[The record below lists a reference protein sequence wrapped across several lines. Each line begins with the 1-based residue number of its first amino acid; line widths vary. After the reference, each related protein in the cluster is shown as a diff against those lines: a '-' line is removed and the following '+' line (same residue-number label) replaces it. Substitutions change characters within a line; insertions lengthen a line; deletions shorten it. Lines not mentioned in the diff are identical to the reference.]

1 MARVQSHPSL
11 RLMLVAPASV
21 VAALCVIGA
30 ACAESP
36 DGPPGPLT
44 LPDAQLEQIKWT
56 DIDGWAKDD
65 QLAAF
70 NAFQV
75 SCQLIRKTKQAKDT
89 RPVYLALA
97 DICQRSANVKPA
109 NAKAARTFFEQNF
122 RPVRITRLG
131 EAQGFLTGY
140 FEPIVR
146 GSRFP
151 SPEFHVPLYRRPPD
165 LVAVGHKPGLD
176 NFPNKG
182 VQVGRFNESNE
193 LVPYFDRGEIED
205 GALDGRKLEICW
217 LRDPFEA
224 LSISIQGS
232 ARVILEDGTPLRV
245 NYDSHNGHPYSS
257 IGRVLIERNLVPREE
272 MSMQRIRD
280 WMAANRDEAPKL
292 RQTNRSYIFFR
303 ITGLSND
310 GEPVGGQGVPLTPGR
325 SIAVDKPHVYG
336 TPFFIEATLPID
348 SAKPVTPFRKLMIAQ
363 DTGSAIVGPARAD
376 LYWGAGD
383 DAGRIAGRLR
393 HPGKFVMLLPRE
405 LDLIAAG
412 KQMPLPVAKPKI
424 FEDQTGTEE
433 AKKDEEATSA
443 ASAKAEET
451 PKISEKTSEKAKP
464 EVVRSEPV
472 KTVAKPDVTKPD
484 VTKPDITGTVATKSN
499 AATKS
504 DAIRTDAGKV
514 NAAKIDA
521 AKTDPTKT
529 DAVTPDITK
538 SKAKP
543 DVVKT
548 VAKPEVAKPE
558 VAKPEVAKPEV
569 AKSGV
574 AKSETPKSDVTKSDI
589 TGTTA
594 TKTDAATKSDATR
607 TDAGKVN
614 AAKIDAAKT
623 DPSKTE
629 AVKPDT
635 AKSNAVKPATA
646 KSATAAKSEDHGKTA
661 KKPRRQ
667 AAPTRPWWQLW

>member
-1 MARVQSHPSL
+1 MARVTSRFPTPSL
-11 RLMLVAPASV
+11 LASV
-21 VAALCVIGA
+21 LSATLWVSPAAF
-30 ACAESP
+30 AESP
-36 DGPPGPLT
+36 EGPPGPLT
-44 LPDAQLEQIKWT
+44 LPDAQIEPAKWT
-56 DIDGWAKDD
+56 DIEGWAKDD

-75 SCQLIRKTKQAKDT
+75 SCQVIRKTKQAKDS
-89 RPVYLALA
+89 RPVYVALA

-165 LVAVGHKPGLD
+165 LVAVGHKPGID

-193 LVPYFDRGEIED
+193 LVPYFDRGEIEE

-245 NYDSHNGHPYSS
+245 NYDAHNGHPYSS
-257 IGRVLIERNLVPREE
+257 IGRVLIERNLVPRDE

-280 WMAANRDEAPKL
+280 WMTANRDEAPKL

-336 TPFFIEATLPID
+336 TPFFIEATLPIE

-412 KQMPLPVAKPKI
+412 KQMPLPVTKPKI
-424 FEDQTGTEE
+424 FEDQTGTQE
-433 AKKDEEATSA
+433 AKTGEEGTDA
-443 ASAKAEET
+443 ARAKVEET
-451 PKISEKTSEKAKP
+451 PKTSEKATSEKAKP
-464 EVVRSEPV
+464 EPV
-472 KTVAKPDVTKPD
+472 KPEP
-484 VTKPDITGTVATKSN
+484 
-499 AATKS
+499 
-504 DAIRTDAGKV
+504 
-514 NAAKIDA
+514 
-521 AKTDPTKT
+521 
-529 DAVTPDITK
+529 
-538 SKAKP
+538 
-543 DVVKT
+543 VKT
-548 VAKPEVAKPE
+548 VAKPEVAKPDS
-558 VAKPEVAKPEV
+558 
-569 AKSGV
+569 AKSDS
-574 AKSETPKSDVTKSDI
+574 AKSDSAKSDNAKSDVPKSDI

-594 TKTDAATKSDATR
+594 TKTDA
-607 TDAGKVN
+607 GKVN
-614 AAKIDAAKT
+614 ATKIDAAKT
-623 DPSKTE
+623 DPTKPE
-629 AVKPDT
+629 AVKPDAAKANAAKPDS
-635 AKSNAVKPATA
+635 AKSTA
-646 KSATAAKSEDHGKTA
+646 AAKSEDHGKTS

-667 AAPTRPWWQLW
+667 AAPTQWWWRPW